1 MLTEYVWLDADN
13 NFRSKIRFMHLNN
26 GADWNFD
33 GSSTGQATTESSEV
47 ILKVVYNVNH
57 PFLDGRLYLCA
68 TYDINDK
75 PLSNNF
81 YNFANDIF
89 NQKLDL
95 KPWFGL
101 EQEYFMYD
109 KNLII
114 NSPDVKQNLVIID
127 NNTFYCSP
135 IMQDQDEVKISLEH
149 LEACL
154 KAGINVSGNNAEVVQ
169 HQWEFQVGP
178 VKGINAGH
186 QLMVARYLLNRIA
199 AKYNKIVNYH
209 PKPIQGVNGSGCH
222 INFSTKPMREENGYD
237 IILEAIEKLKDNH
250 SYHMEH
256 YGKYNQM
263 RMTGHNETA
272 SFDKFSWGVGS
283 RNTSIRI
290 GYDTFKNKKGYF
302 EDRRPASNID
312 PYLATSIIFKTCCL

>member
-1 MLTEYVWLDADN
+1 MIAEYVWLDADN
-13 NFRSKIRFMHLNN
+13 NFRSKIRVVDLNN
-26 GADWNFD
+26 AEDWNFD

-47 ILKVVYNVNH
+47 ILKVVYNVNN
-57 PFLDGRLYLCA
+57 PFLDGRIYLCA

-75 PLSNNF
+75 PLANNF
-81 YNFANDIF
+81 YDVANDIF
-89 NQKLDL
+89 NKKLDM

-109 KNLII
+109 KNLMINNNLII
-114 NSPDVKQNLVIID
+114 TD

-149 LEACL
+149 LEACI

-178 VKGINAGH
+178 VEGIYAAH
-186 QLMVARYLLNRIA
+186 QLMIARYLLNRIA

-209 PKPIQGVNGSGCH
+209 PKPINNVNGSGCH
-222 INFSTKPMREENGYD
+222 INFSTKPMREENG
-237 IILEAIEKLKDNH
+237 LEYINIAIDMLKDTHAYHMENYGKDNH
-250 SYHMEH
+250 
-256 YGKYNQM
+256 M

-272 SFDKFSWGVGS
+272 SFDKFSKGIGS

-302 EDRRPASNID
+302 EDRRPASNIN
-312 PYLATSIIFKTCCL
+312 PYLATSIIFQTCCL

>member
-1 MLTEYVWLDADN
+1 MIAEYVWLDADN
-13 NFRSKIRFMHLNN
+13 NFRSKIRVMGLNN

-75 PLSNNF
+75 PLENNF
-81 YNFANDIF
+81 YNIANDIF
-89 NQKLDL
+89 NQKTHL

-101 EQEYFMYD
+101 EQEYFIYD
-109 KNLII
+109 KNLMINNNLII
-114 NSPDVKQNLVIID
+114 TNSNE
-127 NNTFYCSP
+127 FYCSP
-135 IMQDQDEVKISLEH
+135 IMQDKDEVKISMEH
-149 LEACL
+149 LDACI
-154 KAGINVSGNNAEVVQ
+154 KAGIQISGNNAEVVQ

-178 VKGINAGH
+178 VEGINAGH

-209 PKPIQGVNGSGCH
+209 PKPINNVNGSGCH
-222 INFSTKPMREENGYD
+222 INFSTKPMREDNG
-237 IILEAIEKLKDNH
+237 LEHINIAIEKLKDTH
-250 SYHMEH
+250 DYHMEN
-256 YGKYNQM
+256 YGKDNRM
-263 RMTGHNETA
+263 RMTGYNETA
-272 SFDKFSWGVGS
+272 SFDKFSWGIGS
-283 RNTSIRI
+283 RNTSVRI

-302 EDRRPASNID
+302 EDRRPASNIN
-312 PYLATSIIFKTCCL
+312 PYLATSIIFQTCCL